1 MIELPL
7 RVSSE
12 NMIEESLRGLVFGPL
27 FGSVLL
33 LPSFVAAMASL
44 STQKVR
50 SWNRDQAYNLMASFR
65 KIHVFKGA
73 FFVES
78 YCIPPHTTRQIPGHL
93 GRWLYS
99 QKLQA
104 CKGTLPSQ
112 RKRKLLELGVELE
125 KGHGCEALHLGTL
138 IGGKYER

>member
-27 FGSVLL
+27 FGSFLL
-33 LPSFVAAMASL
+33 LPGFVAAMASL
-44 STQKVR
+44 SIQKVR
-50 SWNRDQAYNLMASFR
+50 SWNCDQTYNLMASFR
-65 KIHVFKGA
+65 KA
-73 FFVES
+73 MCSRAPFFVES
-78 YCIPPHTTRQIPGHL
+78 YCISPHTTRQIPGHL

-99 QKLQA
+99 QKLKA

-125 KGHGCEALHLGTL
+125 KGHGCEALHLGAL
-138 IGGKYER
+138 IGGKYDR